1 MNEYDRNIVSLLSKL
16 FTNVIFQI
24 DRMNTRAT
32 LQDKVDVLMGNL
44 TEMIE
49 KIGTEEYDS
58 DLAVELLDK

>member
-1 MNEYDRNIVSLLSKL
+1 
-16 FTNVIFQI
+16 
-24 DRMNTRAT
+24 MNTRAT

>member
-1 MNEYDRNIVSLLSKL
+1 MFVKV
-16 FTNVIFQI
+16 FFVTNVIFQI

>member
-1 MNEYDRNIVSLLSKL
+1 MFVK
-16 FTNVIFQI
+16 FFVTNVIFQI